1 MIGIGVIGCGYW
13 GPNLVRNF
21 SEVREATVIACCDLR
36 QERLDYVQQRFPHV
50 ETATDYH
57 DLLKNP
63 TIDAICVATPVST
76 HYRIAKDALLCDKHV
91 LVEKPMASTS
101 QEAIELINLARERGK
116 TLMVGHTFEYT
127 GAVNKIKEIVASG
140 ELGNIYYFDSVRVNL
155 GLFQNDIN
163 VIWDLAPHDIS
174 ILLYVLNARPVSLSA
189 RGESHIAPG
198 IEDVAYITLHFPDKT
213 MANIHVSWLAPVKFR
228 RMTISGS
235 KKMIVYDDIEN
246 IEKVKV
252 YDRGVVV
259 NRDPKGILE
268 RQLFYRTGDVWSPKL
283 DTTEPLKVECSHFVD
298 CIINSKEPR
307 SNGEAGLWV
316 VKILEAADR
325 SMKKGGALEELR

>member
-1 MIGIGVIGCGYW
+1 
-13 GPNLVRNF
+13 
-21 SEVREATVIACCDLR
+21 
-36 QERLDYVQQRFPHV
+36 
-50 ETATDYH
+50 
-57 DLLKNP
+57 
-63 TIDAICVATPVST
+63 
-76 HYRIAKDALLCDKHV
+76 
-91 LVEKPMASTS
+91 
-101 QEAIELINLARERGK
+101 
-116 TLMVGHTFEYT
+116 
-127 GAVNKIKEIVASG
+127 
-140 ELGNIYYFDSVRVNL
+140 
-155 GLFQNDIN
+155 
-163 VIWDLAPHDIS
+163 
-174 ILLYVLNARPVSLSA
+174 
-189 RGESHIAPG
+189 
-198 IEDVAYITLHFPDKT
+198 
-213 MANIHVSWLAPVKFR
+213 
-228 RMTISGS
+228 MTISGS

-246 IEKVKV
+246 IEKVKI